1 MSTDLAPGVTN
12 VAIDMGF
19 VLGAFVPYILVL
31 IFSENHLRAVW
42 RLTIGLGVVVP
53 SSLFYFRL
61 KLTEPKAFQK
71 AGGRRAKIPYWL
83 VIKRYWVR
91 LGAISIIWFIYDFS
105 SYAFGIYGSTVTTA
119 VLPKG
124 SSLAKV
130 YGWNTLLNV
139 FYLPGAFLGAFG
151 SDLFGPKYCL
161 MIGIFLQAIVGFFM
175 AGFYNHILNSGIG
188 GYVSNRL
195 RGEANFTNRSPD
207 ADGSQVHGHVRRLS
221 QSGRVWSG

>member
-1 MSTDLAPGVTN
+1 
-12 VAIDMGF
+12 MGF